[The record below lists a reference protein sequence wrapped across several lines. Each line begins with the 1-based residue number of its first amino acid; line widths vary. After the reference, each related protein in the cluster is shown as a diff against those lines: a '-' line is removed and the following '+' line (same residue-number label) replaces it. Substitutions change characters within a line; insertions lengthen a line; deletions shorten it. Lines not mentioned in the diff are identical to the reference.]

1 MDCFPLGKIMRD
13 FLTRHETVIAWISN
27 IFIVAAGIC
36 TSQDIIPL
44 NKYLYFIA
52 AAGWFFVGIVWRQ
65 SSVWGLNLFLMLMFG
80 YGLL

>member
-1 MDCFPLGKIMRD
+1 MGKIMRGW
-13 FLTRHETVIAWISN
+13 LGKHETLIAWVSN
-27 IFIVAAGIC
+27 IFIVSAAIC
-36 TSQDIIPL
+36 TSLDFIPL

-52 AAGWFFVGIVWRQ
+52 ALGWFFVGIVWRQ